1 MISIVNRFEKL
12 DEEKIDSLD
21 DINHVE
27 LFYKAYSQ
35 MDNLTLRELRVL
47 RNFCYTLYDPYNLTI
62 IKNGLQTE
70 STDEVYYKYSNV
82 LNNYIIEKKVKR
94 KTISRF

>member
-12 DEEKIDSLD
+12 DEERIDSLD

-35 MDNLTLRELRVL
+35 MDNLTLRVL
-47 RNFCYTLYDPYNLTI
+47 RNFCCTLYDPYDLTI
-62 IKNGLQTE
+62 IKNGQRTE
-70 STDEVYYKYSNV
+70 SADEVYYKYSNV
-82 LNNYIIEKKVKR
+82 LDNYIIEKKLKR